1 MGATAGVPSSGARAY
16 GRKMSTVHERTSTD
30 DDGTTTHTEEHV
42 EASSVTE
49 ESGSAESTPDG
60 SGSNT
65 AEGDDHEGDVG
76 SGG

>member
-1 MGATAGVPSSGARAY
+1 
-16 GRKMSTVHERTSTD
+16 MSTDHESTSTD

-42 EASSVTE
+42 ETSTSVTT
-49 ESGSAESTPDG
+49 ESGWDASTPDG

-65 AEGDDHEGDVG
+65 GEDDDHSGDVA